1 MESQT
6 RTQTERPGGRSSHGE
21 SAQGGTRGRAT
32 RRGAPGRA
40 RRTRLFLHEANRLLR
55 TAGPIVVSQLGMVGM
70 NTVDTLMVGP
80 LGATALAATAF
91 SGAVHNTTIQIC
103 FGIVMGMSPLVSQA
117 FGAGDRVRCR
127 QVLVQGLWLALAL
140 SLPLF
145 WVSVEGETIAHALG
159 QDGDVATLAG
169 GYLFALAFG
178 VLPMLLF
185 TAFRQYLEGMGLTR
199 APMGI
204 TLFGLG
210 LNVIANW
217 VFIYG
222 IEGWI
227 PAMGVVGAGW
237 ATTIV
242 RWGMLLATLGYL
254 AWHPRLRPFHGVRWR
269 PDRRLLDRIAR
280 IGTPIGAQL
289 GLEVG
294 LFAFAAVMMGWFGAV
309 ELAAHQITINIA
321 ATTFMVSLGVSIAG
335 SIRVGQHIGA
345 GNRRGVR
352 RAVAGTYILALGFMG
367 VCALVFLSVPEAL
380 IGLYTDDPELLALGT
395 ALLAFAAAF
404 QLFDGAQVGGIF
416 LLRGAADTKIPT
428 ILAALG
434 YWGIGVP
441 TAYALGFHSP
451 LGPAGI
457 WAGLATALAVVAL
470 LMGYRVRRML
480 WQGEVRRVELG
491 EPAAA

>member
-1 MESQT
+1 MMMPDSKT
-6 RTQTERPGGRSSHGE
+6 TPRPAGRH
-21 SAQGGTRGRAT
+21 ARADS
-32 RRGAPGRA
+32 PGRA
-40 RRTRLFLHEANRLLR
+40 RRMRLFLHELDRLLR
-55 TAGPIVVSQLGMVGM
+55 TAGPIVVSQLGQVGM

-91 SGAVHNTTIQIC
+91 SGAIHNTTIQIC

-117 FGAGDRVRCR
+117 FGAGDRARCR
-127 QVLVQGLWLALAL
+127 EVLVQGLWLAVAL
-140 SLPLF
+140 SIPLF
-145 WVSVEGETIAHALG
+145 WVSVEGEAIANGLG
-159 QDGDVATLAG
+159 QDGDVASLAG

-185 TAFRQYLEGMGLTR
+185 MAFRQYLEGMGLTR
-199 APMGI
+199 APMVI
-204 TLFGLG
+204 TLFGLV
-210 LNVIANW
+210 LNVFANW

-222 IEGWI
+222 VEGWI
-227 PAMGVVGAGW
+227 PAMGVVGTGW
-237 ATTIV
+237 ATSFV
-242 RWGMLLATLGYL
+242 RWAMLFATLGYL

-294 LFAFAAVMMGWFGAV
+294 LFAFAAVMMGWFGPV
-309 ELAAHQITINIA
+309 ELAAHQVTINIA
-321 ATTFMVSLGVSIAG
+321 ATTFMVALGVSVAG

-345 GNRRGVR
+345 GSPRGVR
-352 RAVAGTYILALGFMG
+352 RAVVGTYILAVGFMG
-367 VCALVFLSVPEAL
+367 VCALLFVAVPESL
-380 IGLYTDDPELLALGT
+380 IGLYTDDPAILALGT

-416 LLRGAADTKIPT
+416 LLRGAADTKVPT
-428 ILAALG
+428 VLAALG

-441 TAYALGFHSP
+441 TAYVLGFHSP

-470 LMGYRVRRML
+470 LMGHRVRRML
-480 WQGEVRRVELG
+480 WLGEVRRVELG
-491 EPAAA
+491 EAAAA